1 MKKKLFTLI
10 VAFVCAVTCAFGLA
24 ACNNDNAAKIDH
36 FYVTDG
42 TNNDFPGATF
52 YNIQIEYGETPDL
65 SKYKLFL
72 HYTNGDTKEIM
83 RNDEKLSVNY
93 YNFTDD
99 DYQKVTALPDDM
111 IKGDYKIEYVFG
123 AKAEQMDENYEY
135 KAAVN
140 ISVLQAQSGNFTV
153 QPILTTWQ
161 SEGTRSKVIVRN
173 PKGAEVK
180 SNGGTTFCEKTND
193 TDGYYVLYLF
203 EKSVY
208 DGFTEAQ
215 KKDNQ
220 FLYDYWANDNNNS
233 EHKVNAYFNEED
245 NFVSVTAGTYM
256 LLASIGVTYNY
267 RNIVTP
273 AVQITVTAPSGQ

>member
-1 MKKKLFTLI
+1 MKKKLLLTVL
-10 VAFVCAVTCAFGLA
+10 AFVCAITCAIGLA
-24 ACNNDNAAKIDH
+24 ACNNGNSAKIDH

-42 TNNDFPGATF
+42 TNNDFPGETF

-111 IKGDYKIEYVFG
+111 ITGSYKIEYVFG

-140 ISVLQAQSGNFTV
+140 ISVVQSQSGNFTV
-153 QPILTTWQ
+153 RPILTTWQ
-161 SEGTRSKVIVRN
+161 SQGTRSKVIVRN

-180 SNGGTTFCEKTND
+180 SNGGTTLCEKTND

-215 KKDNQ
+215 KKDYQ

-245 NFVSVTAGTYM
+245 NFVRASAGEYI

-273 AVQITVTAPSGQ
+273 AVQITVTAQNGQ